1 MYGHVLLKLRADSRV
16 MEDLLC
22 LTHCVVEYLL
32 LLYLLVLFFGG
43 LIFVRIH
50 FRYQSSDEREYEIDL
65 IRYKNKCDCC
75 FSHRQALSSTQ

>member
-32 LLYLLVLFFGG
+32 LLYLLVLFRE
-43 LIFVRIH
+43 LIFVIIH
-50 FRYQSSDEREYEIDL
+50 FTAE
-65 IRYKNKCDCC
+65 
-75 FSHRQALSSTQ
+75 